1 MRREY
6 PGDRSPHPNGGRLP
20 SVRAGHAA
28 AATRWKP
35 PVPSLPIPST
45 TPGWSISVTDQYT
58 FTDPVTQYRQEGFP
72 EQRQDPPGLAADLEP
87 RADHGERS
95 YRGTGRLTGRKAL
108 VTGADSGI
116 GRAVAIALARE
127 GADVVL
133 NYLPSEEQ
141 DAQEVAELVREAG
154 RTAVLAP
161 ADLTDEQATRGLV
174 RTTVDAFGGID
185 LLVAV
190 AGKQQYVEKLE
201 DLTPEQFDATFKTN
215 VYSLFWIVQE
225 AVPHM
230 PAGSTIVTT
239 SSIQAY
245 TPSPGLVDYA
255 TTKMAINTMSKALA
269 QQLAPRG
276 IRVNVVAPG
285 PFWTPLQASG
295 GQPTSALPEFGQET
309 PLGRAGQPA
318 ELAAAYVYL
327 SSAESSYVT
336 GDTLNV
342 NGGMPTP

>member
-1 MRREY
+1 M
-6 PGDRSPHPNGGRLP
+6 
-20 SVRAGHAA
+20 
-28 AATRWKP
+28 
-35 PVPSLPIPST
+35 
-45 TPGWSISVTDQYT
+45 TDQYT

-72 EQRQDPPGLAADLEP
+72 EQQQDPPGLAADLEP

-108 VTGADSGI
+108 ITGADSGI
-116 GRAVAIALARE
+116 GRAVAIAVARE

-141 DAQEVAELVREAG
+141 DAQEVADLVREAG

>member
-1 MRREY
+1 M
-6 PGDRSPHPNGGRLP
+6 
-20 SVRAGHAA
+20 
-28 AATRWKP
+28 
-35 PVPSLPIPST
+35 
-45 TPGWSISVTDQYT
+45 TDQYT

-72 EQRQDPPGLAADLEP
+72 EQHQDPPGLAADLEP

-108 VTGADSGI
+108 ITGADSGI
-116 GRAVAIALARE
+116 GRAVAIAVARE

-141 DAQEVAELVREAG
+141 DAQEVADLVREAG

-309 PLGRAGQPA
+309 PLDRAGQPA